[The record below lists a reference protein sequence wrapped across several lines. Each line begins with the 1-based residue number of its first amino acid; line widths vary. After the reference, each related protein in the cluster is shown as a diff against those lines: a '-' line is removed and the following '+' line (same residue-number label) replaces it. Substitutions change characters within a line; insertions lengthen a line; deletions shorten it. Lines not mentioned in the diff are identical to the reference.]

1 LKDKNVLSII
11 SKLFYVIA
19 VLMFMIAYFIG
30 GAVILGFTSLLIAAI
45 SGLITELLRNKKIIM
60 IIIHVLII
68 LLSLYILFSVILLVF
83 FMASDV
89 LPTLM

>member
-1 LKDKNVLSII
+1 
-11 SKLFYVIA
+11 
-19 VLMFMIAYFIG
+19 MIAYFIG
-30 GAVILGFTSLLIAAI
+30 GVVVLGFISLLIAAI
-45 SGLITELLRNKKIIM
+45 SGLITELLRKRKIIM

-68 LLSLYILFSVILLVF
+68 LFSVYILFSVILLVF